1 MSLPRGTDSVWKT
14 CLIFMLLALAS
25 GCTSLPVRTDYDPE
39 AGFSA
44 FRTYAWLERP
54 PAADADPRVDDN
66 PLLHQRIHTAIDA
79 GLQTAGYVTAD
90 PGAADFL
97 VSYYIVID
105 KMTSVTYINNY
116 WGYGSGRG
124 NRYHHARPGFYP
136 VFSPPVVY
144 EYEQGTLIVD
154 IIQPEGRKLVWR
166 GSASSELDY
175 SATPEARQEKL
186 NKTVTAILA
195 EFPPP

>member
-1 MSLPRGTDSVWKT
+1 
-14 CLIFMLLALAS
+14 MLLALAS
-25 GCTSLPVRTDYDPE
+25 GCTSLPVRTDYDPD

-54 PAADADPRVDDN
+54 PAADGDPRVDDN

-116 WGYGSGRG
+116 WGYGSGRV

-136 VFSPPVVY
+136 VFSQPVVY